1 MTLSRRDAQRIA
13 EAKLNDALLLAQHQR
28 YSTAYY
34 LCGYAVEIGLKAA
47 VARTIQAE
55 TIPAKGTIDRV
66 FTHDFARLVTLSGL
80 GGALSDARK
89 SERFEA
95 NWSAVSKWSPDSRYA
110 IIDQFT
116 AIGLIQAVSNA
127 EDGVF
132 KWLQK
137 HW

>member
-1 MTLSRRDAQRIA
+1 MTLSRRDAQKIA
-13 EAKLNDALLLAQHQR
+13 MSKLEDALLLANNRR

-47 VARTIQAE
+47 VASTIQAE

-66 FTHDFARLVTLSGL
+66 FTHDFEKLVALSGL
-80 GGALSDARK
+80 RSALSEARK

-95 NWSAVSKWSPDSRYA
+95 NWSAASKWSPDSRYA
-110 IIDQFT
+110 IIDQVT
-116 AIGLIQAVSNA
+116 AIGLIHAVSDP